1 MKAVLLCAGR
11 GSRLDPLTRDRPKC
25 LVSVAGKSILQH
37 QIEALAAAGI
47 SQIVIV
53 GGYRIEQVK
62 AHLQAM
68 ESECALT
75 LVDNPYW
82 ATTSSIGSV
91 WAARSHLDQPFCLLN
106 GDTLFDAAVI
116 GKALEKMRPGINLVV
131 ELGPPEH
138 DDMRVAISGE
148 RIITVGKWM
157 SGEVGYARS
166 LGIVLSP
173 NEDGGNYR
181 SALEAVIGA
190 PYGEQSFH
198 HAIIDRIAQSEWV
211 HPLVVEAHDWQE
223 IDRPDDIIA
232 WEQRMMRRAA

>member
-1 MKAVLLCAGR
+1 VA
-11 GSRLDPLTRDRPKC
+11 
-25 LVSVAGKSILQH
+25 VAGKSILEH

-53 GGYRIEQVK
+53 GGYRIGQLE

-68 ESECALT
+68 ASACALT

-91 WAARSHLDQPFCLLN
+91 WAARSYLDAPFCLLN

-116 GKALEKMRPGINLVV
+116 GEALKKMQPGINLVV
-131 ELGPPEH
+131 EHGPPEH
-138 DDMRVAISGE
+138 DDMRVAIAGG

-157 SGEVGYARS
+157 SGEVAYARS
-166 LGIVLSP
+166 LGIVLSA
-173 NEDGGNYR
+173 NEGGGYR

-198 HAIIDRIAQSEWV
+198 HAIVDRIAQSERV
-211 HPLVVEAHDWQE
+211 HPIVVEGHDWQE
-223 IDRPDDIIA
+223 IDRPDDIVA
-232 WEQRMMRRAA
+232 WERRMMRRAA